1 MPDIF
6 VAKRRFE
13 KDDLDILPSA
23 IALEGRKCAV
33 GFLFLR
39 ASWPC
44 GRTLLCIYAKW
55 EWRTK
60 MKLHRRGNAR
70 GLKRQRVYFYLAR
83 YSRPGWDQSGVYT
96 RSRVAEAACKFTPN
110 SPPNTHLPRKGDI
123 TRALNFPRETNA
135 RATQETLLCELIIQ
149 NSRTRALWWNFNFNS
164 LSSLS
169 RRWFCLFFLFSER
182 KWRLRCRM
190 LPLCLRTLFLASH
203 SISTLADKNLLNS
216 ISTPPVSLTSTSCFH
231 FCFCGQSVCAHI
243 ITRENSF
250 CQVGAGKYNSWCILF
265 WIIIVHF

>member
-1 MPDIF
+1 
-6 VAKRRFE
+6 
-13 KDDLDILPSA
+13 
-23 IALEGRKCAV
+23 
-33 GFLFLR
+33 
-39 ASWPC
+39 
-44 GRTLLCIYAKW
+44 
-55 EWRTK
+55 

-149 NSRTRALWWNFNFNS
+149 NSRTRAMVEFQFQFSFFAQSQVILP
-164 LSSLS
+164 
-169 RRWFCLFFLFSER
+169 FFLFSEKER
-182 KWRLRCRM
+182 EWRLRCRM

-216 ISTPPVSLTSTSCFH
+216 ISTPPVSLTPTSCFH